1 MPVTKKHDFTKK
13 EIIAGAMVLSAVA
26 VFVGFVLIIQGW
38 RPKEETRPYHAQFA
52 KVIGL
57 KNGAEVRF
65 GGMIAGKVTKI
76 SPDPDDRSQIRVSV
90 AVRPD
95 MPVNA
100 ESIATIE
107 TVSLTSDFHLE
118 ISTGDAEAALLPAD
132 GMLKS
137 VTKSGG
143 FVDIPNMDGL
153 ISGSEDL
160 IGDLRDLL
168 GVEEA
173 KESEAAGEEEL
184 ASMAVIMS
192 DVRQFL
198 GIEDAVETEEAGG
211 TEMASLTRIT
221 QDLRDFLG
229 VQEAKAEEAAGEGEG
244 LIVLTDITAS
254 VDGLF
259 ARYQPQ
265 LDEIV
270 GKIPAIEDSA
280 KELLDQIN
288 SLLGDNRENID
299 ATLENVAGVL
309 EKLNAEMD
317 GLMEELDRVLSN
329 TGDLTGGLS
338 DVVEQNRPML
348 EDLLGDLGVASQNL
362 NLFLQQLNQQ
372 PQSVIWGKP
381 EQGRR

>member
-13 EIIAGAMVLSAVA
+13 EIIAGTIVLVAAA
-26 VFVGFVLIIQGW
+26 VFIGFVLLIQGW
-38 RPKEETRPYHAQFA
+38 RPAEETRTYHAQFA

-57 KNGAEVRF
+57 KNSAEVRF
-65 GGMIAGKVTKI
+65 GGMIAGKVTSI
-76 SPDPDDRSQIRVSV
+76 APDPEDRSQIRVSV

-118 ISTGDAEAALLPAD
+118 ISTGDAEAALLPED

-160 IGDLRDLL
+160 VGDLRDLL
-168 GVEEA
+168 GVEKA
-173 KESEAAGEEEL
+173 KEAEAAGEEEL

-192 DVRQFL
+192 DMRRFL
-198 GIEDAVETEEAGG
+198 GIEDAVKTEEAGG

-244 LIVLTDITAS
+244 LIVLPTSPPVSTAC
-254 VDGLF
+254 
-259 ARYQPQ
+259 
-265 LDEIV
+265 
-270 GKIPAIEDSA
+270 
-280 KELLDQIN
+280 
-288 SLLGDNRENID
+288 
-299 ATLENVAGVL
+299 
-309 EKLNAEMD
+309 LNAIS
-317 GLMEELDRVLSN
+317 RSS
-329 TGDLTGGLS
+329 TKSSRRFPPSRIPPRSCSTRS
-338 DVVEQNRPML
+338 TPCSATTAAISTPHSR
-348 EDLLGDLGVASQNL
+348 A
-362 NLFLQQLNQQ
+362 
-372 PQSVIWGKP
+372 W
-381 EQGRR
+381 QGCSKNSTQKSTA

>member
-13 EIIAGAMVLSAVA
+13 EIIAGTIVLVAAA
-26 VFVGFVLIIQGW
+26 VFIGFVLLIQGW
-38 RPKEETRPYHAQFA
+38 RPAEETRTYHAQFA

-57 KNGAEVRF
+57 KNSAEVRF
-65 GGMIAGKVTKI
+65 GGMIAGKVTSI
-76 SPDPDDRSQIRVSV
+76 APDPEDRSQIRVSV

-118 ISTGDAEAALLPAD
+118 ISTGDAEAALLPED

-160 IGDLRDLL
+160 VGDLRDLL
-168 GVEEA
+168 GVEKA
-173 KESEAAGEEEL
+173 KEAEAAGEEEL

-192 DVRQFL
+192 DMRRFL
-198 GIEDAVETEEAGG
+198 GIEDAVKTEEAGG

-259 ARYQPQ
+259 ERYQPQ

-270 GKIPAIEDSA
+270 AKIPAIEDSA

-288 SLLGDNRENID
+288 ALLSDNRGNID
-299 ATLENVAGVL
+299 ATLEGVAGLL
-309 EKLNAEMD
+309 EKLNAEID
-317 GLMEELDRVLSN
+317 GLIAELKGVLNN
-329 TGDLTGGLS
+329 TEKLTGGLS
-338 DVVEQNRPML
+338 DVVDQNRPML